1 MADEI
6 TALWQEAEQHLRA
19 FEQLARRTVEE
30 AWLAGDA
37 LLRVKEQLPHG
48 VWTPALQERGIS
60 VHVAKRMMRLRRK
73 YPEIVQIARF
83 ETVTSA
89 LTDSK
94 KASEGERAAPTKEK
108 TTSAYLV
115 SADDLWDWERGEVS
129 TLARRLLS
137 EEELQEFSENV
148 KGEIRFLV
156 DSFKSDELVSA
167 GLYMMRRRL
176 ACHVNIGPLADDQ
189 GAVAET
195 KRRLSVLSESVGK
208 LLADSTQD

>member
-1 MADEI
+1 M
-6 TALWQEAEQHLRA
+6 
-19 FEQLARRTVEE
+19 
-30 AWLAGDA
+30 
-37 LLRVKEQLPHG
+37 
-48 VWTPALQERGIS
+48 
-60 VHVAKRMMRLRRK
+60 
-73 YPEIVQIARF
+73 
-83 ETVTSA
+83 
-89 LTDSK
+89 
-94 KASEGERAAPTKEK
+94 
-108 TTSAYLV
+108 
-115 SADDLWDWERGEVS
+115 S

-137 EEELQEFSENV
+137 EEDLQEFSENV

-176 ACHVNIGPLADDQ
+176 ACHVNIGPLADDP